1 MAYYWCSLT
10 FDEVGTLL
18 ERNSIVYGETEQEFI
33 RNMSH
38 YLRWHFGTYCT
49 AKEHDMRLKRMEAE
63 QNMSGTDLGLYSP
76 AYPNSDNDDA
86 VYFIKDKQLCSFE
99 GENLRVLD
107 LRNYHEAIL
116 AHAVCFAEERLR
128 YCRKKKQGK
137 RHKKGWNHHWHKG
150 IRNCIK
156 VSILDVREKK
166 LGYDRSKTVKVFR
179 SDTPEVVLCYITA
192 ETAVCDVPKKQAN
205 STGKGLQITGI
216 TVSKSNMPLLNL
228 LSEVGLDK
236 AVIFDWVKRTRLTEL
251 RKCIDIAMNVLVDA
265 DDDSISE
272 SCRVAAE
279 FSEKVQSRT
288 NTYVQEIRK
297 IQ

>member
-18 ERNSIVYGETEQEFI
+18 ERNSIVYGETEQCK
-33 RNMSH
+33 SV
-38 YLRWHFGTYCT
+38 
-49 AKEHDMRLKRMEAE
+49 K
-63 QNMSGTDLGLYSP
+63 
-76 AYPNSDNDDA
+76 
-86 VYFIKDKQLCSFE
+86 
-99 GENLRVLD
+99 
-107 LRNYHEAIL
+107 YHSIAHELESIL
-116 AHAVCFAEERLR
+116 ADVF
-128 YCRKKKQGK
+128 YCM
-137 RHKKGWNHHWHKG
+137 G

-216 TVSKSNMPLLNL
+216 TVSKPNMPLLNL

-279 FSEKVQSRT
+279 FSEKVQSLT

>member
-99 GENLRVLD
+99 GENLRVLA

-150 IRNCIK
+150 IRNK
-156 VSILDVREKK
+156 LILDSKGMLRAKYSAGFFCAYQLDPKFYKSENNWKENKK
-166 LGYDRSKTVKVFR
+166 CRQHHS
-179 SDTPEVVLCYITA
+179 CIT
-192 ETAVCDVPKKQAN
+192 K
-205 STGKGLQITGI
+205 
-216 TVSKSNMPLLNL
+216 
-228 LSEVGLDK
+228 
-236 AVIFDWVKRTRLTEL
+236 
-251 RKCIDIAMNVLVDA
+251 
-265 DDDSISE
+265 
-272 SCRVAAE
+272 
-279 FSEKVQSRT
+279 
-288 NTYVQEIRK
+288 
-297 IQ
+297 